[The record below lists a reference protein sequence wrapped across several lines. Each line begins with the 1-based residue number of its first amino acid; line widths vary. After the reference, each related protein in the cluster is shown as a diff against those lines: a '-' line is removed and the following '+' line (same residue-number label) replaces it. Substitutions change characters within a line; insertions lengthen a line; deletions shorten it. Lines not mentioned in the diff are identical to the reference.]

1 MDSYDINDGDEP
13 DWQEK
18 VIALEDENRRAFVAR
33 DFERLEDL
41 WSDQFVVNSPIN
53 RVNDKRQLLDLLR
66 AGTIAHSSLQGQ
78 IELIQRLGNLVVV
91 MGSEVVTSAPDGP
104 IIRRRFTNLWLAE
117 GGTWR
122 LMVRHANVI
131 ADSTTS

>member
-53 RVNDKRQLLDLLR
+53 RVNDKRQVLDLLR

-91 MGSEVVTSAPDGP
+91 MGSEVVTNTPDGP

-122 LMVRHANVI
+122 LIVRHANVI

>member
-91 MGSEVVTSAPDGP
+91 MGSEVVTNTPDGP

-122 LMVRHANVI
+122 LIVRHANVI